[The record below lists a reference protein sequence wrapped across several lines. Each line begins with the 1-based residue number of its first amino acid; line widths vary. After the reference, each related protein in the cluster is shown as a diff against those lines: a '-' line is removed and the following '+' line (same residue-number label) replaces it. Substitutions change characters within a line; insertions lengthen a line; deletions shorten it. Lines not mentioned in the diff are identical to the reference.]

1 MMNYYIFGAHSRGR
15 TVKEYLRVLHPDME
29 LLAYLY
35 DNDEKNPK
43 EVDGVPV
50 NRVSEHYEIINQNPM
65 TQVYLKRDFDVACP
79 VYIGTRGV
87 SHPHIIEVLKS
98 IGFTDIRPVTVQLDI
113 SMRNE
118 YVENVF
124 KEKRLSFRKMQVGN
138 TINKE
143 ATRENN
149 QSNQQPTIV
158 DKGTVVSCGIY
169 VAKSAND
176 KKLSVDWIP
185 DAYEKILQVGCSLT
199 QERIPGATFFD
210 YEGENISDRNRQFC
224 ELTGLYWI
232 WKHATQD
239 VVGLVHYRR
248 HFLLPIDWKRYFAA
262 DSEMLGTEAADPMTS
277 STESTDVVMSG
288 TEAADRGILDD
299 IASDSLS
306 SYNKKADVFLPV
318 PLYVAP
324 SLAGNFRDRHVPA
337 VWEAMMEA
345 LAEGDAEEAKRA
357 ETFFETNGLYCP
369 CNMLITR
376 REILSKLCEWLFPIL
391 FKVQARIGML
401 SDPYQNRYP
410 GFLSE
415 RLITFWFYDHRD
427 KYRIWFADK
436 NFLQ

>member
-1 MMNYYIFGAHSRGR
+1 VIERKMDYYIFGAHSRGR
-15 TVKEYLRVLHPDME
+15 TVKEYLRVLEPDMQ

-35 DNDEKNPK
+35 DNDEENQT
-43 EVDGVPV
+43 EADGVPV
-50 NRVSEHYEIINQNPM
+50 YKISNYNA
-65 TQVYLKRDFDVACP
+65 FDISCP
-79 VYIGTRGV
+79 VYIGTRGI
-87 SHPHIIEVLKS
+87 SHPHIIEALKN
-98 IGFTDIRPVTVQLDI
+98 IGFTDIRPVTVDLDI
-113 SMRNE
+113 SMRNA
-118 YVENVF
+118 YVERIFEEKDLPFRKIKVKTGDAPESSEVSMN
-124 KEKRLSFRKMQVGN
+124 EKR
-138 TINKE
+138 
-143 ATRENN
+143 
-149 QSNQQPTIV
+149 
-158 DKGTVVSCGIY
+158 DSCCIY

-176 KKLSVDWIP
+176 KKLSVDWVP
-185 DAYEKILQVGCSLT
+185 DAHEKILQVGCALT
-199 QERIPGATFFD
+199 ESRVSGATFFD
-210 YEGENISDRNRQFC
+210 HDGENISNRNRQFC

-232 WKHATQD
+232 WKQATQD

-248 HFLLPIDWKRYFAA
+248 HFLLPKDWKRYFAA

-277 STESTDVVMSG
+277 STESADALMSG
-288 TEAADRGILDD
+288 TEVADRVIVDD
-299 IASDSLS
+299 RVSDSLS
-306 SYNKKADVFLPV
+306 SYNKKADVILPV

-324 SLAGNFRDRHVPA
+324 SLAGNFRERHVPA

-357 ETFFETNGLYCP
+357 EVFFETNGLYCP

-391 FKVQARIGML
+391 FKVQARIGAL

-415 RLITFWFYDHRD
+415 RLITFWFYEHRD